1 MPRIVHLD
9 EHVSRVQ
16 ASTLELLAD
25 PSCLVLI
32 LSPLQVSVL
41 RQMTFPYVWWPTR
54 LIEDHETWQETV
66 EFPDA
71 YVDEL
76 ECLELLLS
84 GGNMTT
90 CDLSTVLASLAEAIR
105 TQPRGGGNCAPAGPA
120 AVLGCLPNM
129 LPEQLVPQDEVP
141 APEYGEPP
149 EGFAT
154 WAEYL
159 VHKCQAAYAIVDV
172 VAGLFGALA
181 IAPITITTLEALSAL
196 FTGYIGALALA
207 DVVFTPA
214 VIIELVAGAAALGIL
229 EAAAFMYC
237 ADVQRYVLEHKDN
250 LACSLYLSGSG
261 AEALD
266 AIGTLVEDAIQSV
279 AWAELFGPVLG
290 GQIAAALGVMGAE
303 TQTNNLVNPLF
314 HAVAGF
320 VYRDVTCTCEGECE
334 EGGLADFSI
343 DLNGATLYEDGAAPI
358 LGSLEWDGITSP
370 PGPSAKSVQDTGHSV
385 GSHVGW
391 QEAVS
396 YVVAAGA
403 QIEWR
408 QLSDVAIVSYIDIQV
423 DGEWVNI
430 YGEQQT
436 GDQTL
441 QADLVGYEGQWMT
454 GLRWYG
460 GRNDTTAWVCRIPW
474 ADVVCP

>member
-1 MPRIVHLD
+1 MTRIVHLD

-16 ASTLELLAD
+16 ASALELLDD

-41 RQMTFPYVWWPTR
+41 RQMTFPYVWWSTR

-71 YVDEL
+71 YRDEL

-84 GGNMTT
+84 GGNVTT

-129 LPEQLVPQDEVP
+129 LPEQLVPQEPVTP
-141 APEYGEPP
+141 PEYGEPP

-181 IAPITITTLEALSAL
+181 LAPITITTLEALSAL

-237 ADVQRYVLEHKDN
+237 ADVQRYILDRKDS

-303 TQTNNLVNPLF
+303 SQTNNLVNPLF

-320 VYRDVTCTCEGECE
+320 VYPDVTCSC
-334 EGGLADFSI
+334 GGGCTPG
-343 DLNGATLYEDGAAPI
+343 DLVDCSEDIDGAV
-358 LGSLEWDGITSP
+358 LYDESGGYGFLSWDDAQFG
-370 PGPSAKSVQDTGHSV
+370 G
-385 GSHVGW
+385 
-391 QEAVS
+391 EAVFGE
-396 YVVAAGA
+396 AAGHQDA
-403 QIEWR
+403 DYAGFQAPASFVIAVGAHIELDLWTDVTVSF
-408 QLSDVAIVSYIDIQV
+408 QLYFQAN
-423 DGEWVNI
+423 GEWIAVI
-430 YGEQQT
+430 GQEVPA
-436 GDQTL
+436 GVHHL
-441 QADLVGYEGQWMT
+441 SADLSVYADSWIT
-454 GLRWYG
+454 GIRAIG
-460 GRNDTTAWVCRIPW
+460 GRGEGKAWQGRIQLIEIT
-474 ADVVCP
+474 CP